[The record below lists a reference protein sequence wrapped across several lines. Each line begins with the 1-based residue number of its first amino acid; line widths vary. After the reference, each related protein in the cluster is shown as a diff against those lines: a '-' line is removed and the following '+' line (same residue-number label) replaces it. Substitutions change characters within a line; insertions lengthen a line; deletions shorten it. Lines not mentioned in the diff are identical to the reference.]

1 MILFQDTITGY
12 HLKTER
18 QADGSTQNT
27 RESDPFVSGISCQL
41 SFNGD
46 DNAGK
51 ETAQRLPQ
59 RRGLKAFVWLF
70 NIPEGQAFRR
80 GDFIRITRTSNG
92 DPVAIYEGTIGEP
105 RIYPRGIPHVEISL
119 DAYKYIQGET

>member
-12 HLKTER
+12 HLRTEK
-18 QADGSTQNT
+18 QTDGSTQNA
-27 RESDPFVSGISCQL
+27 RETAPFVTGIKCQL

-51 ETAQRLPQ
+51 ETPQRLPQ
-59 RRGLKAFVWLF
+59 RRGLKAFVWL
-70 NIPEGQAFRR
+70 NDIPKDKKFKR
-80 GDFIRITRTSNG
+80 GDFIQITRTNKG

-119 DAYKYIQGET
+119 EAYKTILGE